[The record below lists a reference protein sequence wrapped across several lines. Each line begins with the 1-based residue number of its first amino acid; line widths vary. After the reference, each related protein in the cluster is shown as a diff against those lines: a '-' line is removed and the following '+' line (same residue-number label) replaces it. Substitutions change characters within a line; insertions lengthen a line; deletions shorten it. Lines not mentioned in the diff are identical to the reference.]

1 MNKAEITEK
10 IKAFMKKAGKK
21 TLIAACAV
29 LVLGGAVTMNFVLRG
44 NRTDTKG
51 SGLAVDLSGGSSESV
66 SIGPEEITDYFAM
79 ITLQRRQARD
89 EAMEV
94 LKTVT
99 ESQTALD
106 DAKQAAY
113 TDISRMASDIENEA
127 NIETLIR
134 SKGFEECV
142 AVIKDGGCSVIVQT
156 NGLLP
161 GDVAQISEIVYEQA
175 GIAPDNLKIIEK
187 GTEA

>member
-10 IKAFMKKAGKK
+10 MKQFMKKAGKK

-29 LVLGGAVTMNFVLRG
+29 LVLGGAVTLNFVLRK
-44 NRTDTKG
+44 NQAETKT
-51 SGLAVDLSGGSSESV
+51 SGLAIDLSKEGADSA
-66 SIGPEEITDYFAM
+66 SIGPDEITDYFAM

-94 LKTVT
+94 LKTVA

-127 NIETLIR
+127 NIETLVR

-161 GDVAQISEIVYEQA
+161 GEVAQISEIVYEQA
-175 GIAPDNLKIIEK
+175 GIIPDNLKIIEK
-187 GTEA
+187 GKEA